1 MFTSSYDSIY
11 LVCFLL
17 FQNRKIVGRSAT
29 MPPQQFSMDPR
40 SILKQLG
47 TPIRNRNASMGSIS
61 PVSMDSTGSSD
72 RLTPPSTPP
81 GYGPVSFSSPV
92 PPPGLSSIPAVKKL
106 DRSMSEPAGDKV
118 SKQNVNSSR
127 YKTELCRPFE
137 ENGYCKYGDKCQF
150 AHGEPEL
157 RNLSRHPKYKTE
169 LCRTYHT
176 IGFCPYGPR
185 CHFIHN
191 EDEYKLE
198 QIKHNQQVH
207 QQHQLIQQQQ
217 QQILQQQVLQ
227 VQKQQVA
234 QRPKA
239 LSFSLPMSINM
250 SRDAL
255 GSTADSPPSSV
266 TDSPSLSPSLTCE
279 DVFSNA
285 SLFTPPPVS
294 APAMASSAFP
304 FQEVASHQSHHHVQQ
319 QQHKS
324 SLMMPLNIQTE
335 TIASLA
341 AGLQATSLRSKCT
354 DNTTSMGL
362 QEGLRDLWSPPTPP
376 SSVESMSMQT
386 CGSPLDIGKSLR
398 LPIFSKL
405 VSED

>member
-1 MFTSSYDSIY
+1 
-11 LVCFLL
+11 
-17 FQNRKIVGRSAT
+17 
-29 MPPQQFSMDPR
+29 MPPQQFNVDAR

-61 PVSMDSTGSSD
+61 PVSMDSTGSLD
-72 RLTPPSTPP
+72 RLTPPCTPP
-81 GYGPVSFSSPV
+81 GYGPVSFGSPGA
-92 PPPGLSSIPAVKKL
+92 PPGLSSIPAVKKL
-106 DRSMSEPAGDKV
+106 DRSMSEPAGEKLP
-118 SKQNVNSSR
+118 KQNVNSSR

-137 ENGYCKYGDKCQF
+137 ESGYCKYGDKCQF

-185 CHFIHN
+185 CHFVHN
-191 EDEYKLE
+191 EDEHKLE
-198 QIKHNQQVH
+198 VIKANQHIQH
-207 QQHQLIQQQQ
+207 HHQLVQHQQQQ
-217 QQILQQQVLQ
+217 LLQQQVLQ
-227 VQKQQVA
+227 VQKQQAA

-239 LSFSLPMSINM
+239 LNFSMPMSIHM
-250 SRDAL
+250 SRDVL

-266 TDSPSLSPSLTCE
+266 TDSPSLSPSLMCE

-285 SLFTPPPVS
+285 SLFTPPPAS
-294 APAMASSAFP
+294 APAMVNSAFS
-304 FQEVASHQSHHHVQQ
+304 FQEVPQSHQQQ
-319 QQHKS
+319 FQQHRS

-354 DNTTSMGL
+354 DNSTSM
-362 QEGLRDLWSPPTPP
+362 GLRDLWSPPTPP

-398 LPIFSKL
+398 LPIFNRI

>member
-1 MFTSSYDSIY
+1 MDTRSMFKT
-11 LVCFLL
+11 V
-17 FQNRKIVGRSAT
+17 
-29 MPPQQFSMDPR
+29 
-40 SILKQLG
+40 G

-81 GYGPVSFSSPV
+81 GCGPINFAPV
-92 PPPGLSSIPAVKKL
+92 PPPGLSSIPAMRKL
-106 DRSMSEPAGDKV
+106 DRSVSEPVGDKLP
-118 SKQNVNSSR
+118 KQNVNASR

-137 ENGYCKYGDKCQF
+137 ESGYCKYGDKCQF
-150 AHGEPEL
+150 AHGEQEL

-191 EDEYKLE
+191 EDEHKLG
-198 QIKHNQQVH
+198 QIKQSQQY
-207 QQHQLIQQQQ
+207 QQQQQYLQQQQ
-217 QQILQQQVLQ
+217 QQLLQQQVLQ
-227 VQKQQVA
+227 AQQQKQQVV

-239 LSFSLPMSINM
+239 LSFSLPMPINL

-266 TDSPSLSPSLTCE
+266 TDSPSLSPSLMGE
-279 DVFSNA
+279 DVFSSA
-285 SLFTPPPVS
+285 SLFTPPPPVS
-294 APAMASSAFP
+294 APAMVNSAFP
-304 FQEVASHQSHHHVQQ
+304 FQDVTSHTQSHQHPHYQQ
-319 QQHKS
+319 QQQQQQKA

-335 TIASLA
+335 TIANLA
-341 AGLQATSLRSKCT
+341 AGLQATSLNQRS
-354 DNTTSMGL
+354 NTTDISTSMAL
-362 QEGLRDLWSPPTPP
+362 QEGLRDLLWSPPSPP
-376 SSVESMSMQT
+376 SSVDSSTT
-386 CGSPLDIGKSLR
+386 CGSPLDVSRSLR
-398 LPIFSKL
+398 LPIFSKI